1 MTTTTTPD
9 SADLPES
16 SAPPQSTGPSRLRP
30 KAIRARRNRRLLIV
44 AALVLIT
51 ALGYLGYW
59 LAYDRFWVSTDNA
72 YVTGNL
78 VPVAAQAS
86 GIITQVLAEETQF
99 VNRGDL
105 MIRLDEN
112 LAYAALGRARGRLG
126 EEVRRI
132 AALFMTRK
140 QLAEK
145 LTSRTARLNLTRH
158 DMDRYRAAS
167 PSGAISKQIV
177 QNTADKIL
185 ALEAEVRETQAELDT
200 LDAQVGGTTVM
211 AHPAVDLAKHQLI
224 EAHLEYARQQI
235 RAPVSGY
242 VAKRKAQ
249 VGDRVHPGIPLM
261 TIVPLDHLWVEA
273 NLRETELEHVRP
285 GQPALVNVNL
295 YGSKQTFHGTVEGL
309 VPGSGSPF
317 ALLPPDNSTGNFI
330 HIVERVPVRI
340 ALPQDEIREYP
351 IRPGLSTVTK
361 INISES
367 GQSVWSSLATPS
379 TAEYETDVY
388 ADELPTAE
396 SMANEVMA
404 TNLVIGGSGE
414 PDDSFIEEDEDDAGR
429 VAPKKRAL
437 EAPRGRHGP
446 SGLRRGLER
455 FDHSPR
461 SLVPPRSPDLGS
473 PRFPLAPSIG
483 PGSGLLGPEGGRGP
497 ARLRSGGEKENGRHT
512 SGTDRH

>member
-1 MTTTTTPD
+1 
-9 SADLPES
+9 
-16 SAPPQSTGPSRLRP
+16 
-30 KAIRARRNRRLLIV
+30 
-44 AALVLIT
+44 
-51 ALGYLGYW
+51 
-59 LAYDRFWVSTDNA
+59 
-72 YVTGNL
+72 
-78 VPVAAQAS
+78 
-86 GIITQVLAEETQF
+86 
-99 VNRGDL
+99 
-105 MIRLDEN
+105 
-112 LAYAALGRARGRLG
+112 
-126 EEVRRI
+126 
-132 AALFMTRK
+132 
-140 QLAEK
+140 
-145 LTSRTARLNLTRH
+145 
-158 DMDRYRAAS
+158 
-167 PSGAISKQIV
+167 
-177 QNTADKIL
+177 
-185 ALEAEVRETQAELDT
+185 
-200 LDAQVGGTTVM
+200 
-211 AHPAVDLAKHQLI
+211 
-224 EAHLEYARQQI
+224 
-235 RAPVSGY
+235 
-242 VAKRKAQ
+242 
-249 VGDRVHPGIPLM
+249 M

-340 ALPQDEIREYP
+340 ALPPDELREHP

-404 TNLVIGGSGE
+404 TNLVIGGADE
-414 PDDSFIEEDEDDAGR
+414 PDDSFIEEDEDDAGM

-437 EAPRGRHGP
+437 EAPRGRHVP
-446 SGLRRGLER
+446 SGPRRGLER
-455 FDHSPR
+455 FDHSPS

-483 PGSGLLGPEGGRGP
+483 PGSGLLGPEGGRSP

-512 SGTDRH
+512 FGTDRH

>member
-9 SADLPES
+9 SPNSPEPS
-16 SAPPQSTGPSRLRP
+16 GAPQATASSRLRP

-44 AALVLIT
+44 AALALIT

-86 GIITQVLAEETQF
+86 GIITHVLFEETQF

-145 LTSRTARLNLTRH
+145 FTSRTARLDLARH
-158 DMDRYRAAS
+158 DMKRYRAAVS
-167 PSGAISKQIV
+167 SGAVSKQIV
-177 QNTADKIL
+177 QNTADKIS

-200 LDAQVGGTTVM
+200 LDAQIGGTTVM

-224 EAHLEYARQQI
+224 DAYLEYTRQQI

-249 VGDRVHPGIPLM
+249 VGDRVRPGAPLM

-285 GQPALVNVNL
+285 GQPALVNVSL
-295 YGSKQTFHGTVEGL
+295 YGSKKTFHGTVEGL

-340 ALPQDEIREYP
+340 ALPPEELRENP

-361 INISES
+361 INIKEA
-367 GQSVWSSLATPS
+367 GQSVWSSLASPS

-388 ADELPTAE
+388 ADEIPSAE
-396 SMANEVMA
+396 SMAKEVMA
-404 TNLVIGGSGE
+404 TNLMIADSGDTAEAFMDYGAGTSSLAGPGAGAMGGT
-414 PDDSFIEEDEDDAGR
+414 
-429 VAPKKRAL
+429 
-437 EAPRGRHGP
+437 RGRETSSSLG
-446 SGLRRGLER
+446 RGSER
-455 FDHSPR
+455 FDRPPS
-461 SLVPPRSPDLGS
+461 SFIPPRSPDLGS
-473 PRFPLAPSIG
+473 PRFPLSPSIG
-483 PGSGLLGPEGGRGP
+483 PGSGLLGPEGGRSP
-497 ARLRSGGEKENGRHT
+497 SRLRSGSTREGGRD
-512 SGTDRH
+512 SFGTDRH

>member
-1 MTTTTTPD
+1 MTTNQTDTST
-9 SADLPES
+9 
-16 SAPPQSTGPSRLRP
+16 SAPEPSGGSPTAGPARLRP
-30 KAIRARRNRRLLIV
+30 KAIRARRNRRLLMV
-44 AALVLIT
+44 ALLVLLTTI
-51 ALGYLGYW
+51 GYLVFW
-59 LAYDRFWVSTDNA
+59 WTHDRHWVKTDNA

-78 VPVAAQAS
+78 VPVAAQAT
-86 GIITQVLAEETQF
+86 GIVTHVLAEETQF

-105 MIRLDEN
+105 MIRLDEH

-145 LTSRTARLNLTRH
+145 LVSRTARLELARH
-158 DMDRYRAAS
+158 DMDRYRMAV
-167 PSGAISKQIV
+167 PSGAVSKQIV

-200 LDAQVGGTTVM
+200 LDAQIGGTTVTE
-211 AHPAVDLAKHQLI
+211 HPAVEFAKHQLI
-224 EAHLEYARQQI
+224 EAYLEYTRQQI

-249 VGDRVHPGIPLM
+249 VGDRVSPGAPLM

-273 NLRETELEHVRP
+273 NLRETELQHVRP
-285 GQPALVNVNL
+285 GQPALVNVSM
-295 YGSKQTFHGTVEGL
+295 YGSRQTFHGTVEGL

-340 ALPQDEIREYP
+340 ALPAEEIREHP
-351 IRPGLSTVTK
+351 IRPGLSTVTS
-361 INISES
+361 INVSES
-367 GQSVWSSLATPS
+367 GQSVWTSLATPS

-396 SMANEVMA
+396 SIANEVME
-404 TNLVIGGSGE
+404 TNLVIAASDAAGGLATVRSVVQAE
-414 PDDSFIEEDEDDAGR
+414 PQKPTAG
-429 VAPKKRAL
+429 
-437 EAPRGRHGP
+437 
-446 SGLRRGLER
+446 GLRSAHGEFGQTGSARRPDQFGRER
-455 FDHSPR
+455 ET
-461 SLVPPRSPDLGS
+461 LIPPRSPDLGRS
-473 PRFPLAPSIG
+473 THPLAPSIG

-497 ARLRSGGEKENGRHT
+497 SRLRSDFERSQRSRPLELH
-512 SGTDRH
+512 